1 MNPSP
6 TPPSN
11 PAVPAAVLPGGT
23 KEGAFTPDQ
32 KEYLQG
38 FMAGVLASGQF
49 AYVGA
54 NAAGQLTGSPAA
66 AVTGNLAAPPAA
78 SGVEHPGENVFGTP
92 LADLSK
98 PERWKHEQN
107 GLDVWEK
114 LVAHAAAGKFP
125 DEADTFRFKFHGL
138 FYVAPA
144 QDSFMMRLRIPAG
157 ELTSHQLRGLAG
169 LAEECGNSC
178 ADITT
183 RANLQL
189 RELKP
194 RAIMRALTRVQE
206 LGLTSRGSGAD
217 NVRNVTATP
226 TSGFDRDEL
235 IDVRPYAH
243 ALHHYILNHRD
254 LYGLPRK
261 FNIAFD
267 SGGVISAAADTNDIG
282 FFAVHV
288 TEKSLSQTPDPV
300 AQTLSPGIYFRCEL
314 GGISGHKDFARDA
327 GLLLAPGELVPVA
340 AAMLRVFREHGDRT
354 DRKKAR
360 LKYLLEKWGGFPRFL
375 EETQKK
381 LAFPLVHAPRMCAE
395 PRRPVLKHGHVGVY
409 KQAQP
414 GRNYVGV
421 GVPVGRMTAKQM
433 RRLADLADHYGTGEL
448 RLTVWQSLIIPHVP
462 DAFCATLVRSIEK
475 LGFFTSAHAT
485 AGCVIACTGNKGCK
499 YAAANTK
506 GNAIALMAHLRA
518 RVPELDQPVN
528 IHLTG
533 CPHSCAQHYCGDI
546 GGVATKLTD
555 GREGYHL
562 VLGGGMDQ
570 EQGIGRE
577 IFRGVG
583 SDELPDLVE
592 KILVTYRDRCT
603 AGESFVQ
610 WTRRHTVKEI
620 QEMLSQ

>member
-1 MNPSP
+1 MSSQLPA
-6 TPPSN
+6 PPAQGS
-11 PAVPAAVLPGGT
+11 
-23 KEGAFTPDQ
+23 FTSDQ

-49 AYVGA
+49 AFVGA
-54 NAAGQLTGSPAA
+54 TAAGQLTGTPGA
-66 AVTGNLAAPPAA
+66 AVTGNLAAPAEG
-78 SGVEHPGENVFGTP
+78 SVFGTP

-114 LVAHAAAGKFP
+114 LIAHANADKFP

-157 ELTSHQLRGLAG
+157 ELNSHQLRGLAD
-169 LAEECGNSC
+169 LADEIGNGA

-189 RELKP
+189 RELRP
-194 RAIMRALTRVQE
+194 RSILRALTRVQE

-217 NVRNVTATP
+217 NIRNITATP

-267 SGGVISAAADTNDIG
+267 SGGSVSAAADTNDIG
-282 FFAVHV
+282 FFAVRV
-288 TEKSLSQTPDPV
+288 TEKSLAAAPTPGV
-300 AQTLSPGIYFRCEL
+300 EPGVYFRCEV
-314 GGISGHKDFARDA
+314 GGITGHKDFARDT
-327 GLLLAPGELVPVA
+327 GLLLKPAELVPAA
-340 AAMLRVFREHGDRT
+340 AAMVRVFREHGNRT

-381 LAFPLVHAPRMCAE
+381 LAFPLVYAPRDCAE
-395 PRRPVLKHGHVGVY
+395 PRRPVLKHGHLGIY
-409 KQAQP
+409 RQSQP
-414 GRNYVGV
+414 GLNYVGI
-421 GVPVGRMTAKQM
+421 GVPVGRMNAKQM
-433 RRLADLADHYGTGEL
+433 RRLAELADHYGKGEL
-448 RLTVWQSLIIPHVP
+448 RLTVWQSILIPHVP
-462 DAFCATLVRSIEK
+462 DAYAATLARSAQS
-475 LGFFTSAHAT
+475 LGFFTEPHAS
-485 AGCVIACTGNKGCK
+485 AGCVIACTGSKGCK
-499 YAAANTK
+499 YASADTK
-506 GNAIALMAHLRA
+506 GTARAVMAHLRQ
-518 RVPELDQPVN
+518 RDPGLDQPVN
-528 IHLTG
+528 LHFTG
-533 CPHSCAQHYCGDI
+533 CNHSCAQHYCGDI
-546 GGVATKLTD
+546 GGVATKLAD
-555 GREGYHL
+555 GREGYHV

-570 EQGIGRE
+570 EQGIARE
-577 IFRGVG
+577 IFRGVAA
-583 SDELPDLVE
+583 DEIPALVE
-592 KILVTYRDRCT
+592 KILVTYRDRRT
-603 AGESFVQ
+603 AGETFVQ
-610 WTRRHTVKEI
+610 WTRRHSVKEI
-620 QEMLSQ
+620 QEMLST

>member
-1 MNPSP
+1 MNNNAPVQSL
-6 TPPSN
+6 
-11 PAVPAAVLPGGT
+11 AAPGG
-23 KEGAFTPDQ
+23 FTNDQ

-38 FMAGVLASGQF
+38 FMAGVLASGQY
-49 AYVGA
+49 AYVGT
-54 NAAGQLTGSPAA
+54 NATGQLTGSPGA
-66 AVTGNLAAPPAA
+66 AVTGNLAAP
-78 SGVEHPGENVFGTP
+78 SEENVFGTP

-98 PERWKHEQN
+98 PERWKHEEN

-114 LVAHAAAGKFP
+114 MVAHANADKFP

-157 ELTSHQLRGLAG
+157 EISSHQLRGLAG
-169 LAEECGNSC
+169 LVDEIGNGS

-183 RANLQL
+183 RANLQI

-194 RAIMRALTRVQE
+194 RSIVRALTCVQE

-217 NVRNVTATP
+217 NIRNITATP

-267 SGGVISAAADTNDIG
+267 SGGTISAAVDTNDIG
-282 FFAVHV
+282 FFAVRV
-288 TEKSLSQTPDPV
+288 TEKSLASAPTPGV
-300 AQTLSPGIYFRCEL
+300 EPGIYFRCGV
-314 GGISGHKDFARDA
+314 GGITGHKDFARDT
-327 GLLLAPGELVPVA
+327 GILLKPSELVPVA
-340 AAMLRVFREHGDRT
+340 AAMVRVFREHGDRT

-381 LAFPLVHAPRMCAE
+381 LAFPFVYAPRGCAE
-395 PRRPVLKHGHVGVY
+395 PRKPVLKHGHLGVF
-409 KQAQP
+409 KQSQP
-414 GRNYVGV
+414 GLNYVGI
-421 GVPVGRMTAKQM
+421 GVPVGRMNAKQM
-433 RRLADLADHYGTGEL
+433 RRLADLADNYGTGEI
-448 RLTVWQSLIIPHVP
+448 RLTVWQSLLIPHVP
-462 DAFCATLVRSIEK
+462 DAYAGTLARAANS
-475 LGFFTSAHAT
+475 LGFFTEPHTA

-499 YAAANTK
+499 YAAADTK
-506 GNAIALMAHLRA
+506 GHARATMAHLRK
-518 RVPELDQPVN
+518 RDPELDQAVN
-528 IHLTG
+528 IHFTG
-533 CPHSCAQHYCGDI
+533 CNHSCAQHYCGDI
-546 GGVATKLTD
+546 GAIATKLGD
-555 GREGYHL
+555 GREGYHV

-570 EQGIGRE
+570 EQGIARE
-577 IFRGVG
+577 IFRGVAA
-583 SDELPDLVE
+583 DEMPALVE
-592 KILVTYRDRCT
+592 KVLVTYRNRRT

-610 WTRRHTVKEI
+610 WTRRHSVKEI
-620 QEMLSQ
+620 QEMLSS

>member
-1 MNPSP
+1 MNSSP
-6 TPPSN
+6 IPPSN
-11 PAVPAAVLPGGT
+11 PAVPSVASA
-23 KEGAFTPDQ
+23 KEGSFSSDQ

-38 FMAGVLASGQF
+38 FMAGVLASGQY

-54 NAAGQLTGSPAA
+54 NAAGQLTGSPGT
-66 AVTGNLAAPPAA
+66 AVTGNLAAP
-78 SGVEHPGENVFGTP
+78 SEDNVFGTP

-98 PERWKHEQN
+98 PERWKHEEN

-114 LVAHAAAGKFP
+114 LVAHATADKFP

-157 ELTSHQLRGLAG
+157 EITSHQLRGLAG
-169 LAEECGNSC
+169 LADESGNGRT
-178 ADITT
+178 DITT

-194 RAIMRALTRVQE
+194 RSIVRALTRVQE

-217 NVRNVTATP
+217 NIRNVTTTP

-267 SGGVISAAADTNDIG
+267 SGGVISTAADTNDIG
-282 FFAVHV
+282 FFAVRV
-288 TEKSLSQTPDPV
+288 TEKSLSQTPDPGT
-300 AQTLSPGIYFRCEL
+300 QTPEPGIYFRCEV
-314 GGISGHKDFARDA
+314 GGISGHKDFARDT
-327 GLLLAPGELVPVA
+327 GVLLKPAELVPVA
-340 AAMLRVFREHGDRT
+340 AAMLRVFRENGDRT

-360 LKYLLEKWGGFPRFL
+360 LKYLLEKWGGFPKFL

-381 LAFPLVHAPRMCAE
+381 LAFPLVYAPRECAE
-395 PRRPVLKHGHVGVY
+395 PRRPVLKHGHLGVF
-409 KQAQP
+409 KQSQP
-414 GRNYVGV
+414 GRNYVGI
-421 GVPVGRMTAKQM
+421 GVPVGRMTVKQM
-433 RRLADLADHYGTGEL
+433 RRLADLADHYGTGEF
-448 RLTVWQSLIIPHVP
+448 RLTVWQSLIIPNVS
-462 DAFCATLVRSIEK
+462 DAFCATLVRAVES

-485 AGCVIACTGNKGCK
+485 AGCVIACTGSKGCK
-499 YAAANTK
+499 YAAADTK
-506 GNAIALMAHLRA
+506 GNAVALMAHLRA

-533 CPHSCAQHYCGDI
+533 CAHSCAQHYCGDI
-546 GGVATKLTD
+546 GGVATKLSD

-570 EQGIGRE
+570 EQGIARE
-577 IFRGVG
+577 IFRGIG
-583 SDELPDLVE
+583 SDELPALVE
-592 KILVTYRDRCT
+592 KILLTYRDRCT
-603 AGESFVQ
+603 PGESFLQ
-610 WTRRHTVKEI
+610 WTRRHSVKEL
-620 QEMLSQ
+620 QELLSS

>member
-1 MNPSP
+1 MASP
-6 TPPSN
+6 
-11 PAVPAAVLPGGT
+11 PAAPADR
-23 KEGAFTPDQ
+23 AFTADQ

-38 FMAGVLASGQF
+38 FMAGVLASGQY

-54 NAAGQLTGSPAA
+54 NASGQLTGSPGA
-66 AVTGNLAAPPAA
+66 AVTGNLAAPAED
-78 SGVEHPGENVFGTP
+78 SVFGTP

-98 PERWKHEQN
+98 PERWKHEEN

-114 LVAHAAAGKFP
+114 LVAHAAADKFP
-125 DEADTFRFKFHGL
+125 DEPDTFRFKFHGL

-157 ELTSHQLRGLAG
+157 EITSHQLRGLAG
-169 LAEECGNSC
+169 LAAECGNGC
-178 ADITT
+178 TDITT

-194 RAIMRALTRVQE
+194 RAIVRALTRVQE

-217 NVRNVTATP
+217 NIRNVTATP

-267 SGGVISAAADTNDIG
+267 SGGVISTAADTNDIG
-282 FFAVHV
+282 FFAVRV
-288 TEKSLSQTPDPV
+288 TEKSL
-300 AQTLSPGIYFRCEL
+300 AALSPSAISNLKSEIQPGIYFRAEV
-314 GGISGHKDFARDA
+314 GGISGHKDFARDT
-327 GLLLAPGELVPVA
+327 GVLLKPSELVPVA
-340 AAMLRVFREHGDRT
+340 AAMLRVFRENGDRT

-381 LAFPLVHAPRMCAE
+381 LAFPLVFAPRECAE
-395 PRRPVLKHGHVGVY
+395 PRRPVLKHGHLGVF
-409 KQAQP
+409 KQSQP

-421 GVPVGRMTAKQM
+421 GVPVGRMTVKQM

-448 RLTVWQSLIIPHVP
+448 RLTVWQSLIIPNIS
-462 DAFCATLVRSIEK
+462 DAYCATLVRSIES
-475 LGFFTSAHAT
+475 LGFFTAGHAT

-499 YAAANTK
+499 YAAADTK
-506 GNAIALMAHLRA
+506 GNAVALMAHLRS
-518 RVPELDQPVN
+518 RVPDLDQPVN

-533 CPHSCAQHYCGDI
+533 CAHSCAQHYCGDI

-570 EQGIGRE
+570 EQGIARE

-583 SDELPDLVE
+583 TDELPALVE

-603 AGESFVQ
+603 AGESFIQ
-610 WTRRHTVKEI
+610 WTRRHSVKEL
-620 QEMLSQ
+620 QELLST

>member
-1 MNPSP
+1 MNSAP
-6 TPPSN
+6 TQP
-11 PAVPAAVLPGGT
+11 PAAPGS
-23 KEGAFTPDQ
+23 FSPDQ

-38 FMAGVLASGQF
+38 FMAGVLASGQY

-54 NAAGQLTGSPAA
+54 NAAGQLTGSPDS
-66 AVTGNLAAPPAA
+66 VVGGVPSPRNLAAPAED
-78 SGVEHPGENVFGTP
+78 SVFGTP

-98 PERWKHEQN
+98 PERWKHEEN

-114 LVAHAAAGKFP
+114 LVAHAAADKFP

-144 QDSFMMRLRIPAG
+144 QDSFMMRLRLPAG
-157 ELTSHQLRGLAG
+157 EITSHQLRGLAG
-169 LAEECGNSC
+169 LAEDCGNGGT
-178 ADITT
+178 DITT

-194 RAIMRALTRVQE
+194 RSIVRALTRVQE
-206 LGLTSRGSGAD
+206 LGLTSRGAGAD
-217 NVRNVTATP
+217 NIRNVTATP

-243 ALHHYILNHRD
+243 ALHHYILNQRD

-267 SGGVISAAADTNDIG
+267 SGGSISTAADTNDIG
-282 FFAVHV
+282 FFAVRV
-288 TEKSLSQTPDPV
+288 TEKSLEHCRAGSPDP
-300 AQTLSPGIYFRCEL
+300 AIAPGIYFRCEV
-314 GGISGHKDFARDA
+314 GGISGHKDFARDT
-327 GLLLAPGELVPVA
+327 GVLLKPSELVPVA
-340 AAMLRVFREHGDRT
+340 AAMLRVYRENGDRT

-381 LAFPLVHAPRMCAE
+381 LAFPLVYAPRECAE
-395 PRRPVLKHGHVGVY
+395 PRRPVMKHGHLGVF
-409 KQAQP
+409 KQSQP
-414 GRNYVGV
+414 GRNYLGI
-421 GVPVGRMTAKQM
+421 GVPVGRMTVKQM

-448 RLTVWQSLIIPHVP
+448 RLTVWQSLIIPHVS
-462 DAFCATLVRSIEK
+462 DAYCATLVRSVES
-475 LGFFTSAHAT
+475 LGFFTEAHAT
-485 AGCVIACTGNKGCK
+485 AGCVIACTGSKGCK
-499 YAAANTK
+499 YAAADTK
-506 GNAIALMAHLRA
+506 GNAVALMAHLRK
-518 RVPELDQPVN
+518 RGPGLDQPVN

-533 CPHSCAQHYCGDI
+533 CAHSCAQHYCGDI

-562 VLGGGMDQ
+562 VLGGGMDH
-570 EQGIGRE
+570 EQGIARE

-583 SDELPDLVE
+583 SDELPALVE
-592 KILVTYRDRCT
+592 KVLVTYRDRCT
-603 AGESFVQ
+603 TGETFVH
-610 WTRRHTVKEI
+610 WTRRHSVKEL
-620 QEMLSQ
+620 QELLSS

>member
-1 MNPSP
+1 MNSAP
-6 TPPSN
+6 TQP
-11 PAVPAAVLPGGT
+11 PAASGS
-23 KEGAFTPDQ
+23 FSPDQ

-38 FMAGVLASGQF
+38 FMAGVLASGQY

-54 NAAGQLTGSPAA
+54 TAGGQLTGTPGA
-66 AVTGNLAAPPAA
+66 AVTGNLAAPT
-78 SGVEHPGENVFGTP
+78 EDNVFGTP

-114 LVAHAAAGKFP
+114 LVAHANADKFP

-157 ELTSHQLRGLAG
+157 ELSSHQLRGLAD
-169 LAEECGNSC
+169 LADEIGNGG

-189 RELKP
+189 REMKP
-194 RAIMRALTRVQE
+194 RSIVRALTRVQE
-206 LGLTSRGSGAD
+206 LGLTARGSGAD
-217 NVRNVTATP
+217 NIRNITATP

-235 IDVRPYAH
+235 IDVRPFAH

-267 SGGVISAAADTNDIG
+267 SGGAVSAAVDTNDIG
-282 FFAVHV
+282 FFAVRV
-288 TEKSLSQTPDPV
+288 TERTLAQTPAPGPE
-300 AQTLSPGIYFRCEL
+300 ALSPGIYFRCEV
-314 GGISGHKDFARDA
+314 GGITGHKDFASDT
-327 GLLLAPGELVPVA
+327 GLMLKPSELVPVA
-340 AAMLRVFREHGDRT
+340 ATMVRVFREHGDRT

-381 LAFPLVHAPRMCAE
+381 LAFPLVYAPRGCAE
-395 PRRPVLKHGHVGVY
+395 PRKPVLKHGHLGVF
-409 KQAQP
+409 KQSQA
-414 GRNYVGV
+414 GLNYVGI
-421 GVPVGRMTAKQM
+421 GVPVGRMNAKQM
-433 RRLADLADHYGTGEL
+433 RRLADLADNYGTGEI

-462 DAFCATLVRSIEK
+462 DAYAATLARAANG
-475 LGFFTSAHAT
+475 LGFFTEAHAA

-499 YAAANTK
+499 YAAADTK
-506 GNAIALMAHLRA
+506 GHARATMAHLRK
-518 RVPELDQPVN
+518 RDPDLDQAVN
-528 IHLTG
+528 IHFTG
-533 CPHSCAQHYCGDI
+533 CNHSCAQHYCGDI
-546 GGVATKLTD
+546 GAIATKLTD
-555 GREGYHL
+555 GREGYHV

-570 EQGIGRE
+570 EQGIARE

-583 SDELPDLVE
+583 ADEMSALIE
-592 KILVTYRDRCT
+592 KVLVTYRDRRT
-603 AGESFVQ
+603 AGETFVQ
-610 WTRRHTVKEI
+610 WTRRHSVKEI
-620 QEMLSQ
+620 QEMLST

>member
-1 MNPSP
+1 MALPAPETTP
-6 TPPSN
+6 TGSFS
-11 PAVPAAVLPGGT
+11 L
-23 KEGAFTPDQ
+23 DQ

-38 FMAGVLASGQF
+38 FMAGVLASGQY

-54 NAAGQLTGSPAA
+54 TPDGRLTNDPGAA
-66 AVTGNLAAPPAA
+66 ATPLRNLGAPALGNGEGPAEE
-78 SGVEHPGENVFGTP
+78 SVFGTP

-114 LVAHAAAGKFP
+114 LVAHAAADRFP

-138 FYVAPA
+138 FHVAPA

-157 ELTSHQLRGLAG
+157 EITSHQLRGLAG
-169 LAEECGNSC
+169 LADEVGNGC
-178 ADITT
+178 VDITT

-189 RELKP
+189 RELRP
-194 RAIMRALTRVQE
+194 RAIVRALTAVQE

-217 NVRNVTATP
+217 NIRNITATP

-267 SGGVISAAADTNDIG
+267 SGGAVSAAADTNDIG

-288 TEKSLSQTPDPV
+288 TEQSLTQLPVPGPQTPDPRP
-300 AQTLSPGIYFRCEL
+300 QTPDPIPPGVYFRCEL
-314 GGISGHKDFARDA
+314 GGITGHKDFARDT
-327 GLLLAPGELVPVA
+327 GLLLKPTELVPVA
-340 AAMLRVFREHGDRT
+340 AAMVRVFREHGDRT

-360 LKYLLEKWGGFPRFL
+360 LKYLLERWGGIPRFL

-381 LAFPLVHAPRMCAE
+381 LAFPLVHAPRACAE
-395 PRRPVLKHGHVGVY
+395 PRRPVLKHGHLGTY
-409 KQAQP
+409 RQRQP
-414 GRNYVGV
+414 GLNYVGV
-421 GVPVGRMTAKQM
+421 GVPVGRLNAKQL
-433 RRLADLADHYGTGEL
+433 RRLADLADNYGRGEL

-462 DAFCATLVRSIEK
+462 DAFVATLVRAVHS
-475 LGFFTSAHAT
+475 LGGFTEAHAA

-499 YAAANTK
+499 YAAADTK
-506 GNAIALMAHLRA
+506 GHARALMTHLRQ
-518 RVPELDQPVN
+518 RDPGLDQAVN

-533 CPHSCAQHYCGDI
+533 CAHSCAQHYCGDI
-546 GGVATKLTD
+546 GGVATKLPD
-555 GREGYHL
+555 GREGYHV
-562 VLGGGMDQ
+562 VLGGGMDH
-570 EQGIGRE
+570 EQGIARE
-577 IFRGVG
+577 IFRGVAA
-583 SDELPDLVE
+583 DEMPALVE
-592 KILVTYRDRCT
+592 KTLLAYRDRRAT
-603 AGESFVQ
+603 GETFAQ
-610 WTRRHTVKEI
+610 WTRRHSVKEI
-620 QEMLSQ
+620 QEFLSE

>member
-1 MNPSP
+1 MASTVPPPTGPFSP
-6 TPPSN
+6 
-11 PAVPAAVLPGGT
+11 
-23 KEGAFTPDQ
+23 EQ

-38 FMAGVLASGQF
+38 FMAGVQASGIF
-49 AYVGA
+49 VGA
-54 NAAGQLTGSPAA
+54 NASGQLTGSPGAA
-66 AVTGNLAAPPAA
+66 ATGNLAAPPAL
-78 SGVEHPGENVFGTP
+78 SGVEGAAEDSVFGTP

-114 LVAHAAAGKFP
+114 LVAHAAADKFP

-157 ELTSHQLRGLAG
+157 EITSHQFRGLAG
-169 LAEECGNSC
+169 LAEECGNGGT
-178 ADITT
+178 DITT

-194 RAIMRALTRVQE
+194 RSIVRALTRVQE

-217 NVRNVTATP
+217 NIRNVTATP

-243 ALHHYILNHRD
+243 GLHHYILNHRE

-267 SGGVISAAADTNDIG
+267 SGGAVSAAADTNDIG
-282 FFAVHV
+282 FMAVRV
-288 TEKSLSQTPDPV
+288 SESSLAT
-300 AQTLSPGIYFRCEL
+300 AQSKIEPGIYFRCEL
-314 GGISGHKDFARDA
+314 GGITGHKDFARDT
-327 GLLLAPGELVPVA
+327 GLLLKPAELVPVA
-340 AAMLRVFREHGDRT
+340 AAMVRVFREHGDRT

-381 LAFPLVHAPRMCAE
+381 LAFPLVRLPREACE
-395 PRRPVLKHGHVGVY
+395 PRRRVLKHGHLGVY
-409 KQAQP
+409 KQTQP
-414 GRNYVGV
+414 GLNYVGV
-421 GVPVGRMTAKQM
+421 GVPVGRLTAKQM

-448 RLTVWQSLIIPHVP
+448 RLTVWQSLIIPHIP
-462 DAFCATLVRSIEK
+462 DAFCATLVRSIQS
-475 LGFFTSAHAT
+475 LGLFTEAHAT

-499 YAAANTK
+499 YAAADTK
-506 GNAIALMAHLRA
+506 GHARALMAHLRK
-518 RVPELDQPVN
+518 RDPGLDQPVN

-533 CPHSCAQHYCGDI
+533 CNHSCAQHYCGDI
-546 GGVATKLTD
+546 GGVATKLAD
-555 GREGYHL
+555 GREGYHV
-562 VLGGGMDQ
+562 VLGGGMDH
-570 EQGIGRE
+570 EQGIARE

-583 SDELPDLVE
+583 ADELPALVE
-592 KILVTYRDRCT
+592 KVLITYRDRRA
-603 AGESFVQ
+603 AGETFVQ
-610 WTRRHTVKEI
+610 WSRRHTVKEI
-620 QEMLSQ
+620 QEFLSE